1 MNKEHIHLIGI
12 GGAGMSG
19 IAQILLSQGY
29 KVSGSD
35 ISLSEVTREL
45 ESKGAKISAGHH
57 VDNVNGAR
65 LVVYSSAITSD
76 NPEMISA
83 SSKKIPLIRR
93 AEMLARLMRDKIGIA
108 VTGAHGKTTTTSLIS
123 LILKKAKLEPTVVI
137 GGLVDNFG
145 GGACLGDGPYFCIE
159 ADESDGSFLLF
170 SPTYSVVTNIDDE
183 HLDFY
188 QDTEQIKQAFLE
200 FIKRTKQ
207 QGCLFYCGDDPH
219 LNDILTDYQGDLLSF
234 GLSRDCHIYPQ
245 KIKLDG
251 FYSHFDCLYKGRKLG
266 RLKVKLS
273 GYHNISNALGA
284 IAVGL
289 RLGIDFNII
298 REALASYQGIK
309 RRFQNKGNLNRDI
322 LIIEDYAHHPTE
334 IKATLNALK
343 VWQRRIVSIFQPHRY
358 SRTKYLLNE
367 FGKCFADSDHLI
379 ITDIYAASEK
389 PIPGVSAKSIHQKVK
404 ENNHK
409 STCYLKKDQI
419 LNHLLDIVKPGDIV
433 AVMGAGD
440 IGKIADEL
448 VAGLKERS

>member
-1 MNKEHIHLIGI
+1 MMNKEHIHLIGI

-29 KVSGSD
+29 EVSGSD
-35 ISLSEVTREL
+35 TSLSEVTRKL
-45 ESKGAKISAGHH
+45 ESKGARIFQGHQA
-57 VDNVNGAR
+57 DNVNGAG
-65 LVVYSSAITSD
+65 LVVYSSAITPD
-76 NPEMISA
+76 NPEMTSA
-83 SSKKIPLIRR
+83 SSKNISLVRR
-93 AEMLARLMRDKIGIA
+93 AEILARLMQDKIGIVVA
-108 VTGAHGKTTTTSLIS
+108 GAHGKTTTTCLVS

-188 QDTEQIKQAFLE
+188 QNSERIKQAFLE

-207 QGCLFYCGDDPH
+207 QGCLFYCGDDSH
-219 LNDILTDYQGDLLSF
+219 LNELLTDYQGDMLSF
-234 GLSRDCHIYPQ
+234 GLSRNCHIYPQ
-245 KIKLDG
+245 RVKLDG

-309 RRFQNKGNLNRDI
+309 RRFQNRGDLDGDI

-334 IKATLNALK
+334 IKMTLNAFK
-343 VWQRRIVSIFQPHRY
+343 VWQRRIVAIFQPHRY

-379 ITDIYAASEK
+379 ITDIYAAGEK
-389 PIPGVSAKSIHQKVK
+389 PIPGVSARSIYQEVK

-409 STCYLKKDQI
+409 SACYLKKDQI
-419 LNHLLDIVKPGDIV
+419 LDHLLDILKPGDIV

-440 IGKIADEL
+440 IGKISDEL
-448 VAGLKERS
+448 AARLK